1 MPRRFGWFLLLL
13 ALAACQPEPI
23 VVLVGI
29 DGFRHDYL
37 DRPQAAALQHLRD
50 RGVAAERLIPAFPS
64 KTFPNFYT
72 LATGLYPAHHGI
84 IANNMRDPVLG
95 RFSLSDRASVEDG
108 RWWGGEPIWVTAI
121 RQGRHAEALFW
132 PGSEAP
138 VHGIYPE
145 GWRRFDAAVGYGDRV
160 RAVLDAIS
168 RSGAEHASFAALYLE
183 GVDAAGHRFGPASPQ
198 VDSAIAR
205 ADSAVALLVAGIDS
219 LGLDDRVNVIVVSD
233 HGMAQLAPERV
244 IYLDDYLP
252 DGAAEI
258 TDLNPVAA
266 LVPAEGREAEVL
278 AALANRDPHLRVY
291 RAAEIPER
299 LHYRDNPRIAPVV
312 AIADPGWT
320 ISLRARG
327 APADR
332 GNHGFDPEDPD
343 LGGVF
348 VAAGPAFR
356 NGAGLPAVGNIQ
368 VYELIC
374 RILGLEPAPN
384 DGHRDSLAAALKKK

>member
-1 MPRRFGWFLLLL
+1 MPRRSGWLLLL
-13 ALAACQPEPI
+13 LVLAACGREPI

-37 DRPQAAALQHLRD
+37 KRPQAVALQRLRD
-50 RGVAAERLIPAFPS
+50 RGVAAERLLPAFPS

-138 VHGIYPE
+138 VGGIYPE
-145 GWRRFDAAVGYGDRV
+145 RWRRFDAAVGYGDRV
-160 RAVLDAIS
+160 RAVLEAIS
-168 RSGAEHASFAALYLE
+168 RPGPEHASFAALYLE
-183 GVDAAGHRFGPASPQ
+183 GVDAAGHRFGPTSPQ

-219 LGLDDRVNVIVVSD
+219 LGLEDRVNVIVVSD
-233 HGMAQLAPERV
+233 HGMAELAPERV

-252 DGAAEI
+252 GGAAEI

-266 LVPAEGREAEVL
+266 LVPAEGRDAEVL
-278 AALANRDPHLRVY
+278 AALTDRHPHLHVY
-291 RAAEIPER
+291 RAGAIPER
-299 LHYRDNPRIAPVV
+299 LHYRDSPRIAPVV
-312 AIADPGWT
+312 AMADPGWT

-327 APADR
+327 APTDR

-356 NGAGLPAVGNIQ
+356 NGAGLPAVRNVQI
-368 VYELIC
+368 YELIC

-384 DGHRDSLAAALKKK
+384 DGHRDSLAAALKRK